1 MRNLGEKEE
10 MADRK
15 DYQFGAVTQQH
26 RVTDF

>member
-15 DYQFGAVTQQH
+15 DYQFGTLAQWIVAAL
-26 RVTDF
+26 F